1 LSKRLKLT
9 EEGKDYAKRGLP
21 ELNLAEALKQGPI
34 SLSRAKELVNNL
46 DIALQWGKKKNW
58 IRMDGGLIYLISSPD
73 VVPEQEALIKALKG
87 ETIDEEVARVLI
99 QRNLIEVESSFVEE
113 LKHLEGKTVS
123 RLTPE
128 LMSTGLW
135 RNVKLRPYDVKILG
149 AKVHP
154 SKRQPFDQVLSE
166 LRQRLVELGFVE
178 MKGPTIE
185 TEFWNYD
192 ALYQP
197 QGHPARDWLSTFYL
211 KGAGLGDLPSIA
223 GNVRKAHE
231 HGVSGSTGWGYKW
244 DPMRARRLMPR
255 AQGTALSARTLA
267 KGPLIPGKYFAI
279 ARCYRPDVIDAFHGI
294 EFVQVEGIVV
304 DESLTFRNLLGILEM
319 FAKEIA
325 KANEIKFIPDYYP
338 FTEPSVQ
345 MSAKHPAMG
354 WIEFGG
360 AGIFREELTKPLNV
374 DVPVIAWG
382 LGVDRL
388 AMFKLGIEDIRDLFS
403 RDLDW
408 MRRKAVV

>member
-1 LSKRLKLT
+1 MPRRLRLT
-9 EEGKDYAKRGLP
+9 EEGKKYAEHGLP
-21 ELNLAEALKQGPI
+21 ELNLVEALKRGPI
-34 SLSRAKELVNNL
+34 SMRHARELVSNL
-46 DIALQWGKKKNW
+46 DIALQWGKKRDW
-58 IRMDGGLIYLISSPD
+58 IRLEGGLIYPVSSPNT
-73 VVPEQEALIKALKG
+73 VPEQEALIKASKG
-87 ETIDEEVARVLI
+87 ETIDEEIARVLI
-99 QRNLIEVESSFVEE
+99 QRKLAEMESSFMEE
-113 LKHLEGKTVS
+113 MKHLEGKTVS

-135 RNVKLRPYDVKILG
+135 RSVKLRPYDVKILG

-154 SKRQPFDQVLSE
+154 SKRQPYDKFLSE

-178 MKGPTIE
+178 MNGPTIE

-211 KGAGLGDLPSIA
+211 KGAGLGDLPPVA
-223 GNVRKAHE
+223 ENVKEAHE
-231 HGVSGSTGWGYKW
+231 HGVAGSTGWKYKW
-244 DPMRARRLMPR
+244 DPMRARQLMPR

-294 EFVQVEGIVV
+294 EFIQVEGIVV

-319 FAKEIA
+319 FAKEVA
-325 KANEIKFIPDYYP
+325 KADEIRFIPDYYP

-345 MSAKHPAMG
+345 MSAKHPVMG

-388 AMFKLGIEDIRDLFS
+388 AMFKLSIDDIRDLFS

-408 MRRKAVV
+408 MRRKVMV

>member
-1 LSKRLKLT
+1 LPKRLRLT
-9 EEGKDYAKRGLP
+9 DEGKTYAERGLP
-21 ELNLAEALKQGPI
+21 ELNLVKVLKQGSIPM
-34 SLSRAKELVNNL
+34 SQARELVDSL
-46 DIALQWGKKKNW
+46 DIALQWGKKRNW
-58 IRMDGGLIYLISSPD
+58 IRIDGGVIRLISSPD
-73 VVPEQEALIKALKG
+73 VVPEQEALIKVLKG
-87 ETIDEEVARVLI
+87 ETIDEEVAKILM

-113 LKHLEGKTVS
+113 LKHLEGQTITK
-123 RLTPE
+123 LTPE

-135 RNVKLRPYDVKILG
+135 RGVKLRPYDVRILG
-149 AKVHP
+149 KKVHP
-154 SKRQPFDQVLSE
+154 SKRQPFDYFLSE
-166 LRQRLVELGFVE
+166 LRQKLVELGFVE

-211 KGAGLGDLPSIA
+211 KGTGLGDLPSISK
-223 GNVRKAHE
+223 NVKRAHE
-231 HGVSGSTGWGYKW
+231 HGVSGSTGWNYRW

-304 DESLTFRNLLGILEM
+304 DSSLTFRNLLGILEM
-319 FAKEIA
+319 FAREIA
-325 KANEIKFIPDYYP
+325 KAKEIKFIPDYYP

-408 MRRKAVV
+408 MRTKTVV

>member
-21 ELNLAEALKQGPI
+21 ELNLVEALKQGPI
-34 SLSRAKELVNNL
+34 SLSRARELVDNL
-46 DIALQWGKKKNW
+46 DIALQWGKKRNW
-58 IRMDGGLIYLISSPD
+58 IRMDGGLIYLISPPD
-73 VVPEQEALIKALKG
+73 VVPEQEALIRASKG
-87 ETIDEEVARVLI
+87 ETMDEGVARILI

-113 LKHLEGKTVS
+113 LKHLEGKMVS

-135 RNVKLRPYDVKILG
+135 RNVKLRPYNVKILG
-149 AKVHP
+149 TKVHP
-154 SKRQPFDQVLSE
+154 SKRQPFDHFLSE

-223 GNVRKAHE
+223 GNVKKAHE

-319 FAKEIA
+319 FAREIA